1 MEENIE
7 AFVNKQ
13 SANTIN
19 KTNNDVKGE
28 QSTPEQRPVR
38 QEAQAP
44 APNYETQGDGGSEG
58 SSQDIFDSLDGLNQ
72 QKAQQESGVE
82 KPKGQFAT
90 QEFQIGD
97 APDSWEIDKQN
108 DFRGIPHYDKYE
120 GSAWSDFYNGAMNA
134 GVVRTA
140 QGVAN
145 LIPSVASATTDAEW
159 SAGWIDTV
167 NDWADRNE
175 GYVSQTGE
183 KSFFDTWDVRSFAA
197 GAGQGIGSM
206 VPMIAAA
213 AAVGATGGVGGLVMG
228 TGVRAGM
235 AAASASYG
243 SAAGIA
249 ASTINM
255 MPTIVEEGLAN
266 GLTHQEAT
274 SLSFAIAPVIG
285 MMEKMGLD
293 SAIKAGMSSASGS
306 MKREIFGE
314 MFKTMS
320 RKGMT
325 GKNFKGNVK
334 LAIGEVAK
342 NYWKDLEKQGIKR
355 TGGQIARGI
364 GKEVKLRGKDFAAA
378 TGKGMVAEGG
388 TESLQSLVETAGKQ
402 IYDSQFSRAGTEA
415 GKGQFGADIM
425 SQEAWTQAL
434 EEGFYGGLIGGS
446 FAATGRGFNGMRAE
460 TVTGALDNAHKKGNL
475 KQEITR
481 MEKVLDANPNMD
493 EKERQDLKDI
503 VTTAGQMI
511 TSMPDEVKSP
521 NARHQIFKLSHLA
534 RELQD
539 EIEESD
545 VKNAAIGM
553 EDLATAK
560 LDKLERRLTDTK
572 RAISDIYGTSQEL
585 DKDGNANPNYVEG
598 GSTIDIEQYNEEKG
612 EKEYFITDITGL
624 AKQSKQAIRT
634 TFGGKPDVNP
644 DKKKAAEMRMEG
656 KIGRVNEQ
664 IESMAQSIADGKTD
678 WNPEEEQ
685 FRKNNSR
692 FIEERLQEIREER
705 TNLPALTTSEEVRV
719 REEYESI
726 QNPLKDTQDEDI
738 EFVNSAAE
746 QVHKEVYGE
755 EASKRVQNVMSSLAE
770 EDAAFDDDLNI
781 RQDISQEQ
789 ANKVI
794 DKLVTARRAVLE
806 MMEGETST
814 TAKEHLI
821 NADAFLRQK
830 IQQAKKAGKL
840 APADVK
846 QQKLIGDE
854 QTKDTS
860 KRDVSAESTKRE
872 STTEQ
877 KTQRSP
883 RQTQGTQST
892 KELAPSKSVER
903 TRGIKGEAKP
913 SATSDLKA
921 GTQEGE
927 LSPKEQKA
935 KKAGFKSWSHA
946 INSVNKRRVERG
958 ESKLPVTKESFEAL
972 TDRQIETYGRM
983 SDSAQDTLLEETEAY
998 YAEEAKKD
1006 AQQDTSVDEDVEAKI
1021 DSALDNLFGES
1032 DTEKMAKTGSSTLIS
1047 ENKTE
1052 FDAIL
1057 HRMRQIFPDIDINLI
1072 PEVFSKDGIEAMGIA
1087 YDNRVDIS
1095 ETKATQ
1101 DVLFHELAHKFSR
1114 LLSGSRAWGRGMS
1127 LIKDTA
1133 YMQEAKKLYPELDEA
1148 GQAEEALVNMIGES
1162 SLEQVQAMVGI
1173 ELMPKIKAWLKQ
1185 IWSRLKYMLNKASA
1199 KDMAEIMAWDMTMK
1213 RKSVSGTGLQFGEK
1227 LKKLGL
1233 NESPVDTNAIR
1244 VAAIKSKIAINNNP
1258 ELKAYSAAV
1267 MQRALRKAHKQLWD
1281 ANKLSNK
1288 LLYYINSEESFKA
1301 WSKQFAVH
1309 IKHFE
1314 DTLYVPTTQESDN
1327 NVDFDADLSD
1337 KLDAFINGGEKLD
1350 ENTRG
1355 ILESLLDEQGNP
1367 MPTDRVY
1374 GVLVHIASIN
1384 TEPAY
1389 FLRTL
1394 KEFADPYA
1402 KESAKQKEKRLKE
1415 GGERKKKEG
1424 VSSIDINAAKQ
1435 LNMILSALPESIVRP
1450 VQAQLSSLV
1459 NVPHLN
1465 LSESKKGG
1473 KYVNFSNRKLNPK
1486 IIGDIIIER
1495 LLAANL
1501 MGSSSVESQKVRTA
1515 ALAKAFGSARKA
1527 LANAKRWNGQGDPR
1541 YINSHIADAVKQ
1553 IKSLTG
1559 LPVNADWFGTDSTI
1573 NVQLS
1578 YEQQAQNMIN
1588 FLTAIQKSDEIINV
1602 QRNKEAGSDALKS
1615 VLYQEAIIDAR
1626 KVLYSPVKR
1635 ISKMINTSYGERTVF
1650 RNVLGNQQMGHKVGG
1665 LLHKTFSN
1673 RSMVDKD
1680 WFKHVGLKPLGEV
1693 LLKNYR
1699 EHWVSNI
1706 KNGVVN
1712 VAHSDGFINQKTGE
1726 AVQFEDM
1733 EAEDSLEYYFHTLFG
1748 TTETIVDN
1756 KTGEIRTQYMNSVG
1770 TLSNRKFM
1778 AFVNMPMLTTE
1789 EATKAVEAILAKN
1802 EAVINEEDKIPEGVL
1817 PTKEG
1822 IAEGVEDA
1830 INFLEKMAESDP
1842 GTFIRMAG
1850 ALSNN
1855 TVSSIYQTQRAID
1868 GDGNS
1873 NAELNAV
1880 DETGIS
1886 KVQQMLVDK
1895 LLTEVPAIAER
1906 MMTNE
1911 SLNRYIAKTVVV
1923 GDLSKFSSAN
1933 EILKRID
1940 KATSPVVNLDL
1951 RENQKDEIPETITIV
1966 LEDIPTEETKNLPKE
1981 DQVSASDS
1989 WTYFSDYIGDKIERQ
2004 GGDLIPYGRNHKP
2017 LVNDV
2022 SDEGDFTFIKMAAES
2037 FQGLTNEEIAK
2048 YNSLKDGG
2056 GVNSH
2061 GRIGLALRKIQAANP
2076 GVPIIVTYVTAV
2088 KSDKSAYKNKDG
2100 NFATLADLENAA
2112 ETGSLDGINYT
2123 KKVFKNFGLQ
2133 FNINKDVSKPG
2144 VDTALSTQ
2152 LLNVVIAGMPKGTDI
2167 KTFQNLL
2174 AEITNERVTEIVNQL
2189 GNKAASLREALK
2201 QAGEGVSPSVK
2212 ALIEDILATK
2222 TDEEIQKMKFDHYD
2236 ISMVLQNWQ
2245 SAQTSK
2251 GVKLRVPGAKLVQS
2265 TDIDG
2270 DLKYHTYNDGDAK
2283 ITEAEVLVP
2292 EGHAE
2297 IGETL
2302 IEVRV
2307 PLSNKINILVAKVVG
2322 HTAPGGNKIV
2332 MPSGW
2337 IDASNSDNDGDTLLS
2352 WKLGKK
2358 DGDVKINK
2366 LFNEAVKLLTNKAL
2380 WSENGGYKEK
2390 LTTDKLVEAVYKAEV
2405 KLGLF
2410 PDVASAKKAQESSFL
2425 KMNSARDEANTASKL
2440 KESGK
2445 LVGILAVGAKVINA
2459 LSTAGVE
2466 LDSKYGRVI
2475 LPENVNLP
2483 TEVSSQKGGNF
2494 EFTVAQISQV
2504 AESLQMA
2511 LDDASKV
2518 FMWRSG
2524 ITKQNANMVVLLLG
2538 VGYDLTDVI
2547 VFLKSPSIKK
2557 YESVKA
2563 ENKRLLGNVD
2573 NKNEAQIRE
2582 QVLNELRGEAQ
2593 NNEEFKKQVA
2603 VLDAYW
2609 KIKSQSEII
2618 RLVSRVTQMDKG
2630 TAGDN
2635 VSLMSLKGD
2644 IKNLKQYKGVQKLGD
2659 LLTNP
2664 VVLSRLEANNKLEQ
2678 LFSEFFS
2685 AVSTTNQQVLSDT
2698 LDSFDSGNMNIN
2710 SKKKARIAQKVLTK
2724 TTAQK
2729 LSKYKY
2735 TPEALVDMANN
2746 LMDYIEVLKRNPD
2759 VEAKG
2764 WLSLI
2769 GAETIENEDGTF
2781 TNVKLIPTYRNTIPE
2796 LDMTEQNNVN
2806 DVFLEEQ
2813 WNKLAPELQE
2823 QILEYAIHVE
2833 GLINEGRN
2841 ISHLI
2846 PSKVYRAYFDE
2857 LLNIKQD
2864 EVISEEYM
2872 DNIIRE
2878 GNGMVKVSENP
2889 WKIEDG
2895 DTSISLTSDKGER
2908 KYFKVG
2914 SSVYKK
2920 TSQEQIV
2927 VGRGTIQF
2935 VIEAELLHSPEDNFT
2950 LANRETVQYKLND
2963 GGKPDS
2969 RFADDID
2976 FEEVDSTT
2984 EAQNKEASAALD
2996 VAEALRKEFMDRQAA
3011 EDSDEQFQKIS
3022 TGEKNADSKKVNRRI
3037 LRRLSQKFNIPYR
3050 VINDP
3055 ESKFKGFYDKKTNT
3069 VVINEAYAS
3078 ADTPLH
3084 EFAHP
3089 FITSI
3094 KKRNPELY
3102 AKLSAEIQ
3110 TSEEGKAELERVKNE
3125 YPELSEE
3132 GQVEE
3137 AMVALLGK
3145 LAEDKIVE
3153 KDLKEQ
3159 LIELWNQIV
3168 ATVKQLFGVK
3178 ADIIQEEMSENT
3190 TLGDLADMLLDTKS
3204 TIDIDIQL
3212 DDQFRRAMD
3221 YASRSAER
3229 IQKLFNPAVEVVQ
3242 LMDTLSDEQKN
3253 VHNSL
3258 TESGFLSNNNFIVK
3272 QTGAAFNGESVLSFR
3287 APISMIATWKDDIKA
3302 KYPES
3307 QITDKGNSP
3316 VKGFIMYEI
3325 SLGDGS
3331 LLYVYQP
3338 KNSRAAKLGSIAH
3351 ANLQYDTNPQF
3362 SKAGKNINSDKN
3374 IFDGHGFDIDEF
3386 EVSDVEQGAGT
3397 EERIRYYK
3405 GLQADYIAKYGGLPK
3420 NKADKKAMLKF
3431 YSTKVQSA
3439 AIRAFEKHAS
3449 VGRLSGNLQDVVN
3462 LNLIKLSQEN
3472 EEHQEAWFE
3481 YMQSGDLRSA
3491 VAKVTD
3497 SRTSQDFVNAISSFE
3512 RMMDITSY
3520 NEKNKDYVIV
3530 NGKRVVAA
3538 QVSQDIVNK
3547 ATEATSQRTE
3557 FFEKYPLIGQ
3567 LYKTLTKT
3575 FSGLRNFTL
3584 NMLTPEVMANVAT
3597 GQYKNFLHK
3606 LVSDDMLKGDEKDAV
3621 FKDEVMDE
3629 FRKRMSPEA
3638 KEALTKYSDW
3648 MNDEPSSV
3656 KGMAIKGLG
3665 SNIPYAKALSLYL
3678 ALRQPDIKSK
3688 AKVGGKGLIYEVSYF
3703 DEVTQKEKVAKIDG
3717 DVFLKNFEAA
3727 MVKNPPLAN
3736 MIEAID
3742 ATLNNVHDRVNPAV
3756 KSFMGVGV
3764 QRVVNYFPTRYG
3776 TRSSVLP
3783 KGVQRKIEDFGG
3795 MKERSLENRPVIKL
3809 DDAFSTMDSY
3819 VNQASK
3825 FNAYAEPISNL
3836 RKVIQGI
3843 ESSEGYDKDTHGG
3856 IVSYIN
3862 DMINNVQD
3870 YQPVASLT
3878 DNAWD
3883 RSIRKGMNNFTLAV
3897 LGWNPAVALKQVV
3910 SVMSAAPE
3918 LGMGVVTSKA
3928 GRAVAMRILK
3938 ASYKDT
3944 KFGKGQIGQL
3954 NLKDETL
3961 VEIMDLSPLMKQR
3974 FKGYIDRDQGE
3985 YRSHGM
3991 NPFSADG
3998 KKTKIF
4004 GKKFQMDKT
4013 MELIKINDAAAIA
4026 WLYESI
4032 KEQNTKDGVLQI
4044 SQDELKKKFEDTVMR
4059 TQPTYNISS
4068 RTNLSRSPNQL
4079 MRLFTMF
4086 SSQRAKN
4093 MNMMMNAIVNYATNP
4108 DERSKKNLKVTL
4120 WSIGILASLGIA
4132 VIDKLKY
4139 ALMGGGEDDE
4149 DLVDSAVDL
4158 SAMTLLNTVGNVYF
4172 AGQFAQMVDANIRN
4186 KPFGKSVE
4194 HPVFQTASIAAKGV
4208 ADLSKGDLFKSA
4220 DAAIQT
4226 SMRIIGAPLWPY
4238 TNVVRKGAKSV
4249 GSGSSGSKSAA
4260 EKYLPGKDVSTNQRW
4275 SKSLEDA
4282 GLANYGSQGEGA
4294 TATEKAQQMASRTAL
4309 IKADISLKKSMMELT
4324 EKNRARRSRNLRAI
4338 LADKTKREAQA
4349 NIDRRLRE
4357 KYARE
4362 DAKAIEDKAKAKAKA
4377 KAKKI
4382 KQ

>member
-1 MEENIE
+1 MEENIQD
-7 AFVNKQ
+7 FVDKQ

-19 KTNNDVKGE
+19 ETNDK
-28 QSTPEQRPVR
+28 
-38 QEAQAP
+38 AQ
-44 APNYETQGDGGSEG
+44 GGGGSDSEPVQSGGDSPVEKWG
-58 SSQDIFDSLDGLNQ
+58 SSSPTNGSGQQYQSSQQQVNEQEIFDDLSKFDMQ
-72 QKAQQESGVE
+72 QAQQEQGVE

-90 QEFQIGD
+90 EQMTLGE

-120 GSAWSDFYNGAMNA
+120 GSAWSDFYNSAMNA

-159 SAGWIDTV
+159 AAGWIDTV
-167 NDWADRNE
+167 GEWADKNE
-175 GYVSQTGE
+175 GYVSQTGG

-213 AAVGATGGVGGLVMG
+213 AAVGATGGIGGLVMG

-293 SAIKAGMSSASGS
+293 SAIKAGMGSASGS
-306 MKREIFGE
+306 MKREIFGQ
-314 MFKTMS
+314 MFKTIN
-320 RKGMT
+320 RT
-325 GKNFKGNVK
+325 KNVTDKTFKANVK
-334 LAIGEVAK
+334 IAIGEVAK
-342 NYWKDLEKQGIKR
+342 NYWHDLEKQGIKR
-355 TGGQIARGI
+355 TGKHIARGI
-364 GKEVKLRGKDFAAA
+364 GKEVKLRSKDFAAA
-378 TGKGMVAEGG
+378 TGKGMVAEGT

-402 IYDSQFSRAGTEA
+402 IFDSQFSKAGTEA

-425 SQEAWTQAL
+425 SKEAWTQAL

-481 MEKVLDANPNMD
+481 MEKVLDANLNMD

-511 TSMPDEVKSP
+511 KSMPDEVKSP

-545 VKNAAIGM
+545 VKNSAIGM

-572 RAISDIYGTSQEL
+572 RAISDIYGTTQEL
-585 DKDGNANPNYVEG
+585 GKDGNANPNYVEG

-624 AKQSKQAIRT
+624 AKQSKQAIQT
-634 TFGGKPDVNP
+634 SMPGGKPEVNP
-644 DKKKAAEMRMEG
+644 DRKKAAEMRMEG
-656 KIGRVNEQ
+656 QIGRVNEG
-664 IESMAQSIADGKTD
+664 IENMAQRIADGETISS
-678 WNPEEEQ
+678 PEDLQ
-685 FRKNNSR
+685 FRENNKQ
-692 FIEERLQEIREER
+692 FIEDRLKEIREER

-840 APADVK
+840 APADTK

-854 QTKDTS
+854 QIEDTS

-877 KTQRSP
+877 ETEGSP
-883 RQTQGTQST
+883 RQIEG
-892 KELAPSKSVER
+892 V
-903 TRGIKGEAKP
+903 KP
-913 SATSDLKA
+913 SEEKVGNQGVVVGRKLTEAEQKEKRKKYLEKKA
-921 GTQEGE
+921 GIDSTTDTATDDT

-935 KKAGFKSWSHA
+935 KKAGFKSWEHA
-946 INSVNKRRVERG
+946 INSINKRRVERG
-958 ESKLPVTKESFEAL
+958 EDPLPRTKEAFEAL

-983 SDSAQDTLLEETEAY
+983 SDSAQDSILEETEAY

-1032 DTEKMAKTGSSTLIS
+1032 DTERMAKTGSSTLIS

-1072 PEVFSKDGIEAMGIA
+1072 AEVFSKDGIEAMGIA

-1133 YMQEAKKLYPELDEA
+1133 YMQEAKELYPELDEA
-1148 GQAEEALVNMIGES
+1148 GQAEEALVKMIGES

-1199 KDMAEIMAWDMTMK
+1199 EDMAEIMAWDMTMK
-1213 RKSVSGTGLQFGEK
+1213 RKPVVGTGLQLGEK
-1227 LKKLGL
+1227 LAKLGL
-1233 NESPVDTNAIR
+1233 AASAVDTNAIR

-1258 ELKAYSAAV
+1258 ELKAHSAAV
-1267 MQRALRKAHKQLWD
+1267 MQRALRKAHEQLFD
-1281 ANKLSNK
+1281 SNK
-1288 LLYYINSEESFKA
+1288 LDNKFLLKGKEESFKA

-1337 KLDAFINGGEKLD
+1337 KLDAFIDGGEKLD

-1367 MPTDRVY
+1367 LPTDRVY

-1424 VSSIDINAAKQ
+1424 VSSIDINVAKQ
-1435 LNMILSALPESIVRP
+1435 LLMILSSLPESIVRP

-1465 LSESKKGG
+1465 LAESKRGG

-1501 MGSSSVESQKVRTA
+1501 MGSSSVESQKARAA

-1527 LANAKRWNGQGDPR
+1527 LANAKRWNDKGDPR
-1541 YINSHIADAVKQ
+1541 YINPHIADAVKQ

-1559 LPVNADWFGTDSTI
+1559 LPVNADWFGTDSTM

-1602 QRNKEAGSDALKS
+1602 QRNKEVGSDALKS
-1615 VLYQEAIIDAR
+1615 VLYQDAIIEAR

-1650 RNVLGNQQMGHKVGG
+1650 RNVLGNQQMGHKIGG

-1748 TTETIVDN
+1748 TTETIIDN

-1802 EAVINEEDKIPEGVL
+1802 EAAIDKIPEGVL

-1850 ALSNN
+1850 AMSES
-1855 TVSSIYQTQRAID
+1855 TVSKIYRRQRAIG

-1873 NAELNAV
+1873 STELNAV

-1886 KVQQMLVDK
+1886 KVQQMLVDE

-1923 GDLSKFSSAN
+1923 GDLSKFPSAN
-1933 EILKRID
+1933 EVLKRID

-2037 FQGLTNEEIAK
+2037 FQGLTDEEIAK
-2048 YNSLKDGG
+2048 YNPLKDGG

-2076 GVPIIVTYVTAV
+2076 GVPIIVTYASAV
-2088 KSDKSAYKNKDG
+2088 KSDKTAYKNEDG

-2112 ETGSLDGINYT
+2112 ETGSLDGLKHT

-2152 LLNVVIAGMPKGTDI
+2152 LLNVVIAGMPEGTDI
-2167 KTFQNLL
+2167 DTFQNLL
-2174 AEITNERVTEIVNQL
+2174 AEITNDRVNEIVNQL

-2270 DLKYHTYNDGDAK
+2270 DLPYMSYKEGDAE
-2283 ITEAEVLVP
+2283 ITLAGVLAP

-2322 HTAPGGNKIV
+2322 YTAPGGNKIV

-2380 WSENGGYKEK
+2380 WSENGGYLEK
-2390 LTTDKLVEAVYKAEV
+2390 LSTDKLVEAVYKAEV

-2410 PDVASAKKAQESSFL
+2410 PDVASAKKAQESSSL
-2425 KMNSARDEANTASKL
+2425 KMNSARDEANTSSKL

-2494 EFTVAQISQV
+2494 EFTVSQISQV

-2547 VFLKSPSIKK
+2547 VFLKSPAIKK

-2563 ENKRLLGNVD
+2563 ENRRLLGNVD

-2593 NNEEFKKQVA
+2593 NNNEFEQQVA
-2603 VLDAYW
+2603 ILDAYW

-2685 AVSTTNQQVLSDT
+2685 AVSTVNQQVLSDT

-2764 WLSLI
+2764 WLSLV
-2769 GAETIENEDGTF
+2769 GAESIENADGTF

-2914 SSVYKK
+2914 GSVYKK

-2927 VGRGTIQF
+2927 VGRGTTQF

-3272 QTGAAFNGESVLSFR
+3272 QTGAALNGESVLSFR

-3316 VKGFIMYEI
+3316 VKGFTMYEI

-3386 EVSDVEQGAGT
+3386 EVSDVEQGEGAQ
-3397 EERIRYYK
+3397 ERVAWFQ
-3405 GLQADYIAKYGGLPK
+3405 GLQADYIAKYGSLPK
-3420 NKADKKAMLKF
+3420 NKADKKAMLKAI
-3431 YSTKVQSA
+3431 SVKVQSA
-3439 AIRAFEKHAS
+3439 AIRAFEKRAS

-3472 EEHQEAWFE
+3472 ENHQDAWFE

-3520 NEKNKDYVIV
+3520 NEKNKGYVVV
-3530 NGKRVVAA
+3530 NGKRVDAA

-3606 LVSDDMLKGDEKDAV
+3606 LVSDDMLRGDEKDAV

-3629 FRKRMSPEA
+3629 FRGRMSPEA

-3742 ATLNNVHDRVNPAV
+3742 ATLNNVHDRVNPTV

-3883 RSIRKGMNNFTLAV
+3883 KSIRKGMNNFTLAV

-3910 SVMSAAPE
+3910 SVMAAAPE

-3954 NLKDETL
+3954 NLEDETL
-3961 VEIMDLSPLMKQR
+3961 VEIMNLSPLMKQR
-3974 FKGYIDRDQGE
+3974 FNGYIDRDQGE

-4044 SQDELKKKFEDTVMR
+4044 SQDELKKKFEATVMR

-4149 DLVDSAVDL
+4149 DLIDSAVDL

-4194 HPVFQTASIAAKGV
+4194 HPVFQTAAIAAKGV

-4238 TNVVRKGAKSV
+4238 TNIVRKGAKSI
-4249 GSGSSGSKSAA
+4249 GSESSSGGSKSGGSKGGSSNKNGYMVEGDSSGKMSDYQKAVVRA
-4260 EKYLPGKDVSTNQRW
+4260 EIAETS
-4275 SKSLEDA
+4275 
-4282 GLANYGSQGEGA
+4282 
-4294 TATEKAQQMASRTAL
+4294 SRTQL
-4309 IKADISLKKSMMELT
+4309 IKADMSLKKSMMELT
-4324 EKNRARRSRNLRAI
+4324 QKNQARRDRNLRAV
-4338 LADKTKREAQA
+4338 LDSRNNRQNQA
-4349 NIDRRLRE
+4349 NIDRRLKE

-4362 DAKAIEDKAKAKAKA
+4362 DAKAQV
-4377 KAKKI
+4377 KK
-4382 KQ
+4382 